1 MSKLEILT
9 KRMEQLLKRA
19 QRLGLTEEQKH
30 LDEGLEREY
39 WHYGYAIA
47 VRDILRNFELIE
59 RKKHTNI
66 ALSYKKIDNLTA
78 FAKEKNKESIITAEC
93 PYCGA
98 IIKFR
103 KLGSAPV
110 GKVKIRCQR
119 CKKLFNYSEIT
130 L

>member
-30 LDEGLEREY
+30 LDE
-39 WHYGYAIA
+39 YAIA